1 MKRLVLIPLIGAVLL
16 GVSCNESSS
25 KKKTKEIQVNPWE
38 IFYKL
43 VPNVPKD
50 IDVIGEGSY
59 DIHANPVINKFIL
72 FPQVNL
78 EINEIIKDFGEPETI
93 SDYKNL
99 IPVVLSQKL
108 PEFNPVQLGEGSY
121 QYNDISGKSYN
132 WGKISF
138 LVRNGKVFLIFVN
151 DSEAKPKIFAKQIE
165 RK

>member
-78 EINEIIKDFGEPETI
+78 EINEIIKDFGEP
-93 SDYKNL
+93 
-99 IPVVLSQKL
+99 
-108 PEFNPVQLGEGSY
+108 
-121 QYNDISGKSYN
+121 
-132 WGKISF
+132 
-138 LVRNGKVFLIFVN
+138 
-151 DSEAKPKIFAKQIE
+151 
-165 RK
+165 